1 MYRDFIL
8 GSNTTG
14 LVQYDGSVVG
24 GEDSSILKGNV
35 IPGQSGILY
44 GSGTATSL
52 YVAPSESIAAWESFF
67 STVVAAEAT
76 QTSTVESSSA
86 STLSLT
92 TSSITTTTT
101 TAV

>member
-14 LVQYDGSVVG
+14 LVQDDGSVVG

-52 YVAPSESIAAWESFF
+52 YVAPSETIAAWENFF
-67 STVVAAEAT
+67 STLVAASDNS
-76 QTSTVESSSA
+76 QTNTKTSSA
-86 STLSLT
+86 TSSLSTT
-92 TSSITTTTT
+92 TSLSTIT

>member
-14 LVQYDGSVVG
+14 LVQDDGSVVG

-52 YVAPSESIAAWESFF
+52 YIAPSETIAAWESFF
-67 STVVAAEAT
+67 STLVAASNNS
-76 QTSTVESSSA
+76 QTNTKTSSA
-86 STLSLT
+86 TSSL
-92 TSSITTTTT
+92 SITTSLSTIT